1 MKVAARSFRNAQDSI
16 RILPQLGVDTTIM
29 ECSHI
34 PGLDEKGYLEPDAI
48 SETLEILENGGL
60 SCSVL
65 VGRPIPVINQTPQDN
80 ENSTNRIRTIQAM
93 GEAGVPTMLLFMLE
107 RVEPDADRNALWQFF
122 VDHYRYVVDAAA
134 AADVNIAM
142 HGFFPPIGPC
152 GR

>member
-16 RILPQLGVDTTIM
+16 EYCHKLGVDTAIM

-48 SETLEILENGGL
+48 SETLEILENGGI

-65 VGRPIPVINQTPQDN
+65 VGRPIPVIGRTPQDN
-80 ENSTNRIRTIQAM
+80 EELHNRIRTIQAM
-93 GEAGVPTMLLFMLE
+93 GEAGVSTLLLFMLE
-107 RVEPDADRNALWQFF
+107 QVEGGADRNALWQFF
-122 VDHYRYVVDAAA
+122 VDHYQHVVDAAA

-142 HGFFPPIGPC
+142 HGFF
-152 GR
+152 RR